1 MERELTFLLTE
12 SKAMFADHDIFAV
25 NGEGETLLHAISG
38 REETFQCQKDELE
51 LFKRLMEM
59 GLDPSREN
67 ARGAR
72 GASAVDVAAACGKK
86 EIWGLFARDE

>member
-25 NGEGETLLHAISG
+25 NGEGETLLHAIAG
-38 REETFQCQKDELE
+38 REETFQCQKDALE

-59 GLDPSREN
+59 GLDLVPPIRQYEPFINGSLPLMN
-67 ARGAR
+67 VPPIG
-72 GASAVDVAAACGKK
+72 
-86 EIWGLFARDE
+86 